1 MALANATS
9 SRRRLHPP
17 CRVRM
22 ALALAAV
29 FAFAFFLGRAPA
41 GTSAPS
47 RLSTVDREEGT
58 SARPKG
64 AAGTEAPALA
74 DVLRSSRPVR
84 APGIASSHPPGEGR
98 TE

>member
-64 AAGTEAPALA
+64 AAGTEAP
-74 DVLRSSRPVR
+74 VLPRPTRLVRGEPSSR
-84 APGIASSHPPGEGR
+84 AIH
-98 TE
+98 